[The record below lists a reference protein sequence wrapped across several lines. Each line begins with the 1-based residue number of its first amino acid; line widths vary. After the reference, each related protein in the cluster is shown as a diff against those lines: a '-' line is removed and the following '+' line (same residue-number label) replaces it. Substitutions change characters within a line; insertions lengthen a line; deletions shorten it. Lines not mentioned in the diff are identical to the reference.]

1 MIIDLLN
8 KFNND
13 YLSLIK
19 EVNDDYL
26 SLKFSYYR

>member
-1 MIIDLLN
+1 MIIYLLN